1 MERSTGGKRMRKA
14 VVGLGVALGVGAAGA
29 ASAVATAEHPD
40 ALEVAAARADLG
52 ALYSAIW
59 GDLAGRRAATLL
71 PYLDHNEA
79 VSSCL
84 AASGMSYSPGMYV
97 DADLGEFEKWPPG
110 LYVGFGPFGDP
121 TTAGW
126 EPRVARKVA
135 AAASLARAYAGPPG
149 ATEAPPPAQ
158 LAECQATAPA
168 YDVGDRMPS
177 GHGELSARLE
187 ELTSGDRDVARYV
200 WDGYVACARDR
211 GFEIAEPPELYIQVV
226 NHYSDFRVAQDPR
239 TTPAPEGAQWETA
252 VAFERHAAAVDTAC
266 RTPSEG
272 LALIALAPQVEEFRA
287 RYADELARAA
297 QEWGEIRAEAATRM
311 SVSPLSSM
319 WSFRR

>member
-1 MERSTGGKRMRKA
+1 MRKA
-14 VVGLGVALGVGAAGA
+14 VVAAGVALGVGAAGA

-59 GDLAGRRAATLL
+59 GDLADRRAATLL

-84 AASGMSYSPGMYV
+84 AANGTSYFPGMYV
-97 DADLGEFEKWPPG
+97 DADFGEVENWPPG
-110 LYVGFGPFGDP
+110 LHLGFGPFGDP
-121 TTAGW
+121 TAAGW

-135 AAASLARAYAGPPG
+135 AAASLARAYAGPSG
-149 ATEAPPPAQ
+149 AAPPPAQ
-158 LAECQATAPA
+158 LAECQASAPA

-187 ELTSGDRDVARYV
+187 ELTSGDHDVARDV
-200 WDGYVACARDR
+200 WDGYVACAQDR
-211 GFEIAEPPELYIQVV
+211 GFEIEEPPELYIQVV
-226 NHYSDFRVAQDPR
+226 NHYSDFRVAQGPR
-239 TTPAPEGAQWETA
+239 TTRVPEGAQWEVA
-252 VAFERHAAAVDTAC
+252 VAFERRAAGVDTAC

-287 RYADELARAA
+287 RYADDLARAA
-297 QEWGEIRAEAATRM
+297 QEWGEIRAEGATRM
-311 SVSPLSSM
+311 SVSPIADS
-319 WSFRR
+319 WSFSR